1 MDGRL
6 RSSAEMSS
14 VVARPARDCCHLQG
28 GGLAR
33 ALACKQSPDQSAHQS
48 AAPDIH
54 SKRQGATQV
63 SALASMHMRTK
74 SQPCGS
80 AGCYSCVRLVTS
92 AACRVCTAACCALLD
107 CYVTAPQ
114 THLAVL
120 YCVCLTASSSRLS
133 GQHFGL
139 PPRALVA
146 SVVVWPHDLHR
157 AYHWLSQADLKSFTV
172 FRSSMPLP
180 SLVFQSS
187 MFTSTI
193 SPAGNPLMMLRS
205 VCKVSATW
213 FSVSKSTVFLGDEA
227 HAAFNAWFF

>member
-1 MDGRL
+1 MVIICRDELSGGKACKGLLPSAGGRL
-6 RSSAEMSS
+6 GKGSRLQAIPRSVCPSECCARHPQQASGSHAGECTGKHAYEDK
-14 VVARPARDCCHLQG
+14 VAALWQRRMLFLCAAGDFCCM
-28 GGLAR
+28 
-33 ALACKQSPDQSAHQS
+33 QS
-48 AAPDIH
+48 
-54 SKRQGATQV
+54 
-63 SALASMHMRTK
+63 
-74 SQPCGS
+74 
-80 AGCYSCVRLVTS
+80 
-92 AACRVCTAACCALLD
+92 CTAACCALLD

-157 AYHWLSQADLKSFTV
+157 AYQWLSQEDLKSFTI

-187 MFTSTI
+187 MPTSTI